1 MLNDG
6 ALNAEEA
13 ATMLHM
19 GRNTVYALA
28 KSGELPSYRLGRKL
42 LFAPADVEAYRE
54 SQRAGG
60 VSSASTATPSLT
72 AGANEGLPPS
82 ISGAFSPVSTAS
94 NAAPR
99 RLRGADDPMTI
110 AGLGIPADMFV
121 ERLEQ
126 MGQPAQRLGL
136 ESYGALVA
144 LYEGEADAA
153 LVHLYDRRTNSYNV
167 PFVQRLAPGAPVV
180 VFRLVERWQGFA
192 VAEGNPQGISSWG
205 ALLRPGIRLANR
217 SLGCGSRV
225 LLDEKLLSMEAHFG
239 SIEGY
244 GNVHPTGLAAAAAV
258 AAGRA
263 DVAVIG
269 EQLAAQAEGITF
281 VPWQKEWVDLV
292 VSKADGR
299 RRATRLLRDMVS
311 DNAFKGEYAR
321 IVHGDASAFGTI
333 VYEC

>member
-13 ATMLHM
+13 AAMLHM
-19 GRNTVYALA
+19 GRNAVYALA

-60 VSSASTATPSLT
+60 SLSPGPADHSLT
-72 AGANEGLPPS
+72 TGTNEGLPPS
-82 ISGAFSPVSTAS
+82 LSGAFSPVAVAT
-94 NAAPR
+94 NAAARRPR
-99 RLRGADDPMTI
+99 SVDDPVAI
-110 AGLGIPADMFV
+110 AGLGSPADMFV

-126 MGQPAQRLGL
+126 MGQPAQRVGL

-167 PFVQRLAPGAPVV
+167 PFVQRLAPGVPVV
-180 VFRLVERWQGFA
+180 VFHLVERWQGFA
-192 VAEGNPQGISSWG
+192 VAEGNPHGISSWG
-205 ALLRPGIRLANR
+205 ALLRQGVRLANR

-225 LLDEKLLSMEAHFG
+225 LLDEKILSMEARFE

-244 GNVHPTGLAAAAAV
+244 GTVYPTGLAAAAAV
-258 AAGRA
+258 ASGRA

-269 EQLAAQAEGITF
+269 EHLAAQVEGITF
-281 VPWQKEWVDLV
+281 VPLQKEWVDLV

-299 RRATRLLRDMVS
+299 RRVARLLRDMLS
-311 DNAFKGEYAR
+311 DGAFKNEYAR

-333 VYEC
+333 IYEC